1 MDICYGDE
9 EYVGYNSVI
18 FLLLF
23 FGSSLLLLLFVVVAC
38 YYLLLFIVS
47 SDNGANQLF
56 LLSFFSYRRYCYT
69 SSGGTFNRLIL
80 LKSIRLTIM
89 LILIFRG

>member
-9 EYVGYNSVI
+9 ENVDYNSVI

-23 FGSSLLLLLFVVVAC
+23 FGSLLLLLLFVVVAC

-47 SDNGANQLF
+47 SDNGVNQLF
-56 LLSFFSYRRYCYT
+56 LLSFFSYRRHCHAR
-69 SSGGTFNRLIL
+69 SGGTFNRLIL
-80 LKSIRLTIM
+80 LKSIRLTIL

>member
-9 EYVGYNSVI
+9 ENVDYNSVI

-23 FGSSLLLLLFVVVAC
+23 FGSLLLLLLFVVVAC

-47 SDNGANQLF
+47 SDNGVNQLF
-56 LLSFFSYRRYCYT
+56 LLSFFSYRHHCHT

-80 LKSIRLTIM
+80 LKIIRLTIL